1 MNRRKVCLLA
11 LCLLLSWVVESVA
24 WEVKIVNNT
33 GHPLRYEVYQQSWL
47 GEKIKCSGYYDRDF
61 FAGGTCKL
69 DSYIFDYCPTRVNIY
84 VARNYWGGAPDY
96 YQALESGYLG
106 AQCWN
111 HRIEVKPVDPNTKTN
126 KPPYNP
132 PMTWVWSMY

>member
-1 MNRRKVCLLA
+1 MLA

-61 FAGGTCKL
+61 FAGGTCPL
-69 DSYIFDYCPTRVNIY
+69 DSFIFPYCPTRVNIY
-84 VARNYWGGAPDY
+84 VARNYWGAH
-96 YQALESGYLG
+96 LIIIK
-106 AQCWN
+106 
-111 HRIEVKPVDPNTKTN
+111 H
-126 KPPYNP
+126 
-132 PMTWVWSMY
+132 WSPAILARSAGTIVLKSSQQIQIPRQINLPIILP